1 MSRDLSTP
9 ASAAPTAASTVS
21 KTEKARFHDY
31 LELTKPRLSM
41 LSVITTLVGYF
52 ATTPPWDASVFWYL
66 LLGTSL
72 CAGGV
77 AALNQWME
85 SDTDALM
92 TRTADRPIPSGK
104 VATGSAFILGWG
116 MCAAGLAF
124 LFIKVDGLA
133 TLFALATIVSYL
145 AFYTPAKRFSRWST
159 EIGAIAGAFPPL
171 IGWAAS
177 TTRQEPLG
185 WILFGILLFWQIP
198 HFMAI
203 AWIYRAEYATVRFPM
218 LPVRD
223 AAGGKVAA
231 WSLINTFALVAVT
244 AAPSFLGLT
253 SHYYLGVTLT
263 LGLWFIVRA
272 IAFTRSAEREKTARK
287 LFYAS
292 IIWLPLQLAAL
303 VADRWLNL

>member
-1 MSRDLSTP
+1 MSQNLST
-9 ASAAPTAASTVS
+9 TAVSTS
-21 KTEKARFHDY
+21 EIKTGQARFGDY

-52 ATTPPWDASVFWYL
+52 AATPPWEPAVFWYL
-66 LLGTSL
+66 FLGTSL

-92 TRTADRPIPSGK
+92 KRTADRPIPSGK
-104 VATGSAFILGWG
+104 VATGSAFIIGWG
-116 MCAAGLAF
+116 MSAAGLAV
-124 LFIKVDGLA
+124 LFIKVESFA
-133 TLFALATIVSYL
+133 ALFALATIVSYL
-145 AFYTPAKRFSRWST
+145 AFYTPAKRWSRWST
-159 EIGAIAGAFPPL
+159 EIGAVAGAFPPL

-177 TTRQEPLG
+177 GARENALG
-185 WILFGILLFWQIP
+185 WVLFGILLFWQIP

-231 WSLINTFALVAVT
+231 WSLVNTVALVAVT

-253 SHYYLGVTLT
+253 SHYYLGVTLV
-263 LGLWFIVRA
+263 LGLWFLARA
-272 IAFTRSAEREKTARK
+272 VAFLRAAEREKTARK

-303 VADRWLNL
+303 VADRWIF

>member
-1 MSRDLSTP
+1 MSSELSSPIVTT
-9 ASAAPTAASTVS
+9 SGITAE
-21 KTEKARFHDY
+21 KTRFNDY

-52 ATTPPWDASVFWYL
+52 ATTPPWDAAVFWYL
-66 LLGTSL
+66 FIGTGL

-85 SDTDALM
+85 RDTDALM
-92 TRTADRPIPSGK
+92 KRTADRPIPSGK

-116 MCAAGLAF
+116 MSAVGLGI
-124 LFIKVDGLA
+124 LFFKVESFSA
-133 TLFALATIVSYL
+133 LFALATIVSYL

-177 TTRQEPLG
+177 STRENTLG
-185 WILFGILLFWQIP
+185 WILFGILFFWQIP

-223 AAGGKVAA
+223 AAGGKVAL
-231 WSLINTFALVAVT
+231 WSLVNTFALVAVT
-244 AAPSFLGLT
+244 AAPTFLGLT
-253 SHYYLGVTLT
+253 SNYYLGVTLV

-272 IAFTRSAEREKTARK
+272 IAFTRVAEREKTARK

-303 VADRWLNL
+303 VADRWIF

>member
-1 MSRDLSTP
+1 MSRDLSSPAPSDT
-9 ASAAPTAASTVS
+9 ASARAPAA
-21 KTEKARFHDY
+21 KARFNDY
-31 LELTKPRLSM
+31 LELTKPRLSL
-41 LSVITTLVGYF
+41 LSVITAMVGYF
-52 ATTPPWDASVFWYL
+52 ATKPVWETPVFWSL
-66 LLGTSL
+66 FLGTSL

-92 TRTADRPIPSGK
+92 KRTADRPIPSGK
-104 VATGSAFILGWG
+104 IPAGSAFIVGWG
-116 MCAAGLAF
+116 MSAAGLAI
-124 LFIKVDGLA
+124 LFIKVDSLA
-133 TLFALATIVSYL
+133 AFFALATIVSYL
-145 AFYTPAKRFSRWST
+145 AFYTPAKRWSRWST
-159 EIGAIAGAFPPL
+159 EIGAVAGAFPPL

-177 TTRQEPLG
+177 SSRETSLG

-203 AWIYRAEYATVRFPM
+203 AWIYREEYATVHFPM

-231 WSLINTFALVAVT
+231 WSLVNTLALVAVT

-253 SHYYLGVTLT
+253 SHYYLGVTAV
-263 LGLWFIVRA
+263 LGLWFIARA
-272 IAFTRSAEREKTARK
+272 IAFMRATEREKTARK

-303 VADRWLNL
+303 VADRWLF

>member
-1 MSRDLSTP
+1 MSRDFPTP
-9 ASAAPTAASTVS
+9 ASAAPTAASSVS
-21 KTEKARFHDY
+21 KSEKARFNDY

-52 ATTPPWDASVFWYL
+52 ATTPPWDAPVFWFL

-92 TRTADRPIPSGK
+92 KRTADRPIPSGK
-104 VATGSAFILGWG
+104 VPTGSAFILGWS
-116 MCAAGLAF
+116 MCAAGLWM
-124 LFIKVDGLA
+124 LFFKVDGLA
-133 TLFALATIVSYL
+133 AFFALATIVSYL
-145 AFYTPAKRFSRWST
+145 AFYTPAKRWSRWST
-159 EIGAIAGAFPPL
+159 EIGAVAGAFPPL

-177 TTRQEPLG
+177 STRENALG

-203 AWIYRAEYATVRFPM
+203 AWIYRADYATVRFPM

-231 WSLINTFALVAVT
+231 WSLVNTFALIAVT
-244 AAPSFLGLT
+244 AAPGFLGFT
-253 SHYYLGVTLT
+253 SRYYLVVTLV

-272 IAFTRSAEREKTARK
+272 IAFTRPAGREKTARK

-303 VADRWLNL
+303 VADRWIF